1 MVLVPKYTR
10 NPMTTRKWSYRSELH
25 SSEDIQR
32 AKERANKPVSSWM
45 GAMAKGV
52 AVKMLEQA
60 GIEPDDDGKY

>member
-1 MVLVPKYTR
+1 MVLVPKYTK
-10 NPMTTRKWSYRSELH
+10 NLMTTRKWSY
-25 SSEDIQR
+25 EDIQR
-32 AKERANKPVSSWM
+32 AKERANKPVTSWM